1 MSTQEKADCCRQQMR
16 RRAEFDGELE
26 ELPET
31 LDTNKQEYM
40 RVIGLQCPYR
50 IVTRVSS
57 IEEQDDEDRAEQDD
71 EDRAEQDDEDR
82 AEDELESI
90 DSTNMSAEEDCT
102 EYMMPVNGMMY
113 HVEDIDADI
122 ISTMTE
128 FEKNKYELLL
138 KEYNYVMCK

>member
-16 RRAEFDGELE
+16 RRAELDGELE
-26 ELPET
+26 EET

-57 IEEQDDEDRAEQDD
+57 IEEQDD

>member
-57 IEEQDDEDRAEQDD
+57 IEEQDD